1 MASSGNRAE
10 VDGRI
15 SVWEQDLERLRLA
28 LAQGPP
34 EVHERFGQRF
44 VDLYRAKETV
54 KSRWEAVRGVY
65 RPEPGD
71 LMRFEEA
78 LRAMEA
84 AWTAERP
91 LVSEVLGL
99 RAG

>member
-1 MASSGNRAE
+1 MATGGKRAE

-15 SVWEQDLERLRLA
+15 KAWEQELERLRLA

-34 EVHERFGQRF
+34 ELHERFGPRF
-44 VDLYRAKETV
+44 VALYHAKEAV

-71 LMRFEEA
+71 LLRFEEA
-78 LRAMEA
+78 LHAMET
-84 AWTAERP
+84 AWTAEQS
-91 LVSEVLGL
+91 LVSEVLSP

>member
-1 MASSGNRAE
+1 MATGGQRAE

-15 SVWEQDLERLRLA
+15 KAWEQELERLRLA

-34 EVHERFGQRF
+34 ELHERFGRRF
-44 VDLYRAKETV
+44 AALYHAKEAV

-65 RPEPGD
+65 RPEPAD

-78 LRAMEA
+78 LRAMET
-84 AWTAERP
+84 AWTAEQA
-91 LVSEVLGL
+91 LVSEVLGP